1 MKLNL
6 KGFTMIEAV
15 VMLLVFIISL
25 AVKLITNSEGSIE
38 HGIERGSALADRIL
52 QNNKRSTK

>member
-1 MKLNL
+1 
-6 KGFTMIEAV
+6 MIEAV
-15 VMLLVFIISL
+15 TMLLVFIISL